1 MIAASGTTCFRY
13 VNSKLNALS
22 RGSLVLLSD
31 KGTSEKGYEKIVLLF
46 EMRRSNVE
54 FVGDV
59 IRQVRV
65 EKEESGEVGV

>member
-1 MIAASGTTCFRY
+1 M
-13 VNSKLNALS
+13 NSKLNALS
-22 RGSLVLLSD
+22 RGSFVLLSD
-31 KGTSEKGYEKIVLLF
+31 KGTLEKGYEKIVLLF

-59 IRQVRV
+59 ICQVRV